1 MKSEPFSCTRGGLT
15 IRGHIYGRTGSS
27 QPAVILSHGF
37 LANESMCAGYAE
49 LLASQGFV
57 TFTYDFCGGG
67 PMVRSD
73 GRTQDMTVFTEV
85 NDLRAV
91 LAYVQGLDWVDST
104 RISLLGC
111 SQGGF
116 VSALVAHDIPKQI
129 HRLMLLYP
137 ALCIPDDARRG
148 QMLMAKFDP
157 DNIPEIVMHQPMKLG
172 GCYPRAVIRLDAF
185 EAIRS
190 YPGPVLL
197 LHGTADRVVSVG
209 YARRA
214 KGVYAD
220 CTYVEIEGG
229 THVFH
234 GDHERQAREA
244 ITAFMA
250 NV

>member
-1 MKSEPFSCTRGGLT
+1 MKSEPFSCAREGLT
-15 IRGHIYGRTGSS
+15 IRGHLYGRTGGL

-37 LANESMCAGYAE
+37 LANEGMCTGYAE
-49 LLASQGFV
+49 LLADLGFAA
-57 TFTYDFCGGG
+57 FTYDFCGGG
-67 PMVRSD
+67 PLVRSD
-73 GRTQDMTVFTEV
+73 GRTQDMTVFTEAA
-85 NDLRAV
+85 DLRAV
-91 LAYVQGLDWVDST
+91 LAYVQGQDWVDSA

-116 VSALVAHDIPKQI
+116 VSALVAHDIPAQI

-157 DNIPEIVMHQPMKLG
+157 DNIPEIVMHIPMKLG
-172 GCYPRAVIRLDAF
+172 SCYPRAVISLDAF
-185 EAIRS
+185 EAIRG
-190 YPGPVLL
+190 YDGPVLL
-197 LHGTADRVVSVG
+197 LHGTADRVVPVD

-214 KGVYAD
+214 RSVYPD

-229 THVFH
+229 AHVFH

-250 NV
+250 H